1 MSLLRL
7 NFGYCIFI
15 NPSKGFMKVQR
26 VANPLR
32 IYEGL
37 INPFVNPKKRD
48 EYRVYE
54 LQKLALKDLSKGL

>member
-1 MSLLRL
+1 
-7 NFGYCIFI
+7 
-15 NPSKGFMKVQR
+15 MKVQR